1 MPKPLFNTSREAW
14 RFLKAVADHY
24 GEMPINE
31 VVAQL
36 APEAGTQSLPED
48 HQIYVYDRDDVRH
61 CEDCGADEI
70 SETLRQSEFGLVCG
84 TCYNNA
90 AGEWR
95 HQMTGTRG
103 KV

>member
-14 RFLKAVADHY
+14 RFLKVVAEEY
-24 GEMPINE
+24 GDTPINV

-36 APEAGTQSLPED
+36 VPEAGVQSLRED
-48 HQIYVYDRDDVRH
+48 RQLSIYDHDDLQH
-61 CEDCGADEI
+61 CEDCDADEI

-90 AGEWR
+90 ADEWR
-95 HQMTGTRG
+95 HQMAGTWG